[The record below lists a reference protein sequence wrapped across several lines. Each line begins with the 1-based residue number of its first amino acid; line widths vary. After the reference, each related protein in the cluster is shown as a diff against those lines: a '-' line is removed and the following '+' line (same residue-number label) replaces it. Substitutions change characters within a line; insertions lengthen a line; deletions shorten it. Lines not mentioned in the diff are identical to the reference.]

1 MIINGNLF
9 LNEIVILKEQIETEV
24 IFEAVNKALKEMYER
39 EEARK
44 QLKPITK
51 LHSFLKERW
60 KSRIKSKEELLER
73 KNEQKRFKEVLRLT
87 LQQITEVNPE
97 IKSKIKEITNDNVAW
112 DTDST
117 NGDNCFYFDGHSYPR
132 VLINF
137 KGINNFLNGFNFKN
151 PNNKIVKKFLVYH
164 EYGHLYE
171 FLKSYVLTGNG
182 KIVDTRNDSTEKVS
196 DSEGKANSFAI
207 DGMYR
212 KDRRELLKN
221 TSENIEDFEKSK
233 KEMENLKNKKEIK
246 ISDVYRSGTLKNSE
260 KLEKTLR
267 SIEKER
273 NNLKEENKIFNY

>member
-9 LNEIVILKEQIETEV
+9 LNEMVILKEQIETEV
-24 IFEAVNKALKEMYER
+24 IFEAVNKTLKELYER

-60 KSRIKSKEELLER
+60 KSRVKSKEELLER
-73 KNEQKRFKEVLRLT
+73 KEEQKRFKEVLQLT
-87 LQQITEVNPE
+87 LQQISVVNPE
-97 IKSKIKEITNDNVAW
+97 IKNKIKEITNDNIVW
-112 DTDST
+112 DTDNT
-117 NGDNCFYFDGHSYPR
+117 NGDNCFYFDGYSYPR

-137 KGINNFLNGFNFKN
+137 KKINNFLNGFNFKN

-182 KIVDTRNDSTEKVS
+182 KIVDTRNDSTEEVS
-196 DSEGKANSFAI
+196 DSEGKSNSFAI

-212 KDRRELLKN
+212 KDRRKLLKN

-233 KEMENLKNKKEIK
+233 KKWK
-246 ISDVYRSGTLKNSE
+246 I
-260 KLEKTLR
+260 
-267 SIEKER
+267 
-273 NNLKEENKIFNY
+273 